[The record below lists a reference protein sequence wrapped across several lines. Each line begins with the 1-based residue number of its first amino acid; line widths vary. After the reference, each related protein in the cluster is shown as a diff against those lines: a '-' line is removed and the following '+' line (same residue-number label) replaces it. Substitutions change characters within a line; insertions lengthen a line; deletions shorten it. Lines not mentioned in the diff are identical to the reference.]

1 MYWSLL
7 LPTDGSEAAEARL
20 QEGLRLAKALKAR
33 VAFLYA
39 LEPLGPKLL
48 LGPETLPY
56 YRELV
61 EDLRREGLA
70 ALDRATRM
78 AEELTVPFEVHLL
91 EGRAAEVILEGGGK
105 ARPPKEAEKRDLN
118 GHPRAHRAGPAPS
131 GKRSPGGGPE
141 KPQARPPGPSPQ
153 GKPIG
158 HGQEVEKRHRPVA
171 VGEDP

>member
-1 MYWSLL
+1 MYRSLL
-7 LPTDGSEAAEARL
+7 LPTDGSEAAEAGL

-78 AEELTVPFEVHLL
+78 AEELTVPLEAHLL
-91 EGRAAEVILEGGGK
+91 EGRAAEVIL
-105 ARPPKEAEKRDLN
+105 KEAEKHDLVVM
-118 GHPRAHRAGPAPS
+118 GT
-131 GKRSPGGGPE
+131 
-141 KPQARPPGPSPQ
+141 
-153 GKPIG
+153 
-158 HGQEVEKRHRPVA
+158 HGRTGLDRLLLGSVAQEVVRKSPKPVLLVPHRRTSP
-171 VGEDP
+171 

>member
-1 MYWSLL
+1 VYWSLL
-7 LPTDGSEAAEARL
+7 LPTDGSEATEAGL

-78 AEELTVPFEVHLL
+78 AEELTVPFEAHLL
-91 EGRAAEVILEGGGK
+91 EGRAAEVIL
-105 ARPPKEAEKRDLN
+105 KEAEKHDLIVM
-118 GHPRAHRAGPAPS
+118 GT
-131 GKRSPGGGPE
+131 
-141 KPQARPPGPSPQ
+141 
-153 GKPIG
+153 
-158 HGQEVEKRHRPVA
+158 HGRTGLDRLLLGSVAQEVVRKSPKPVLLVPHRRTSP
-171 VGEDP
+171 

>member
-1 MYWSLL
+1 VYRSLL
-7 LPTDGSEAAEARL
+7 LPTDGSEAAEAGL

-78 AEELTVPFEVHLL
+78 AEELTVPFEAHLL
-91 EGRAAEVILEGGGK
+91 EGRAAEVIL
-105 ARPPKEAEKRDLN
+105 KEAEKHDLIVM
-118 GHPRAHRAGPAPS
+118 GTHGRTGLDRLLL
-131 GKRSPGGGPE
+131 GKRGPGGGPE
-141 KPQARPPGPSPQ
+141 KPQARPPGASPQ
-153 GKPIG
+153 DKPIG
-158 HGQEVEKRHRPVA
+158 HGQEVEKKHRPVV